1 MTLCKKGSENKTCEK
16 VSNSKV
22 SMTLFKKGS
31 EIETCKK
38 PQLKGQ
44 YDFVQNRLENQ
55 KLVKKNLK
63 LKGQYDFVQKR
74 LENQNL

>member
-1 MTLCKKGSENKTCEK
+1 
-16 VSNSKV
+16 
-22 SMTLFKKGS
+22 MTLFKKGS

-55 KLVKKNLK
+55 KLVKKISNSKVNMTLFKKGSKIKNL
-63 LKGQYDFVQKR
+63 
-74 LENQNL
+74 